1 MVNQKTTS
9 IDYWD
14 VLKKAFQ
21 ITFRHKFLWVF
32 GLFLGVS
39 SGGANFG
46 SFNTSNFSG
55 INTSSTNIQSDA
67 QSIFTDYLWIFI
79 LVGIVVFLIMSV
91 VVVLSFISQG
101 ALIGGVDKIATNK
114 KVGFK
119 DSFKIGVHHFWR
131 ILGISILI
139 GIAALL
145 LLLFLGVP
153 TVLLFVFKLWLPAIL
168 LLILTFLIFFPIAI
182 VLGIIST
189 YAFRYT
195 VIKETRVIESIKS
208 GWRMFR
214 HNLWPSLL
222 IALIIFLVSM
232 VSGIVLLLAFLVVGI
247 PLALLGFISY
257 AALKLTGVI
266 IVLVLAA
273 VILGFIVLL
282 YGAILNTFSS
292 TAWTLFFRELQKRV
306 T

>member
-1 MVNQKTTS
+1 MANQKTTS

-21 ITFRHKFLWVF
+21 ITFRHKFLWIF

-46 SFNTSNFSG
+46 TFNTGNFSG
-55 INTSSTNIQSDA
+55 TNTSSTNIQSGA
-67 QSIFTDYLWIFI
+67 QNFFTDYLWIFI
-79 LVGIVVFLIMSV
+79 IVGIVVFLIMIV

-101 ALIGGVDKIATNK
+101 ALIGGVNKIATNK
-114 KVGFK
+114 KTGFK
-119 DSFKIGVHHFWR
+119 DSLKIGAHHFWR

-168 LLILTFLIFFPIAI
+168 LLLLTIFIFFPVAI
-182 VLGIIST
+182 VLGIIT
-189 YAFRYT
+189 IYAFRYT

-208 GWRMFR
+208 GWHMFR
-214 HNLWPSLL
+214 HNLWASLL
-222 IALIIFLVSM
+222 ITLIIFLISM
-232 VSGIVLLLAFLVVGI
+232 ISGIVLLLAFLIVGI

-266 IVLVLAA
+266 IVLVLGA
-273 VILGFIVLL
+273 VILGFIILL

>member
-1 MVNQKTTS
+1 MVKQKTTS
-9 IDYWD
+9 IDYWE

-46 SFNTSNFSG
+46 SSGIGDFSG
-55 INTSSTNIQSDA
+55 TNTSSTKIQSDT

-79 LVGIVVFLIMSV
+79 LAGLIVLLIMIV
-91 VVVLSFISQG
+91 IAVLSFISQG
-101 ALIGGVDKIATNK
+101 AIIGGVNKIATNK
-114 KVGFK
+114 QTGFK
-119 DSFKIGVHHFWR
+119 DSFKIGAHHFWR
-131 ILGISILI
+131 ILGISILL
-139 GIAALL
+139 GLAALV

-153 TVLLFVFKLWLPAIL
+153 TILLFVFKLWLPAIL
-168 LLILTFLIFFPIAI
+168 LLILALLIFFPVAI
-182 VLGIIST
+182 ILGIIST

-195 VIKETRVIESIKS
+195 VIKETRVVESIKS
-208 GWRMFR
+208 GWHMFR
-214 HNLWPSLL
+214 YNLGPSLL

-232 VSGIVLLLAFLVVGI
+232 VAGIVLLLAFLIVGI
-247 PLALLGFISY
+247 PLGLLGLIFY
-257 AALKLTGVI
+257 AAFKLTGVI
-266 IVLVLAA
+266 IILVLAA
-273 VILGFIVLL
+273 VILGIIVLL